1 MGSIKK
7 SRKAK
12 INKHNR
18 RKARKAIRHKKRK

>member
-7 SRKAK
+7 IRKAK
-12 INKHNR
+12 INKHKL